1 MDDEFRAND
10 SSLYKNPE
18 EKPDYAQDAIIEWK
32 RPEEICPGE
41 DAVMVK
47 DGMTSG
53 DVKQGNIGDCWLLG
67 SFLLLGTRQKL
78 LSNLIIEGNCLKEGF
93 AVF

>member
-1 MDDEFRAND
+1 
-10 SSLYKNPE
+10 
-18 EKPDYAQDAIIEWK
+18 
-32 RPEEICPGE
+32 
-41 DAVMVK
+41 MVK

-78 LSNLIIEGNCLKEGF
+78 LTNLIVEGNCLKEGF